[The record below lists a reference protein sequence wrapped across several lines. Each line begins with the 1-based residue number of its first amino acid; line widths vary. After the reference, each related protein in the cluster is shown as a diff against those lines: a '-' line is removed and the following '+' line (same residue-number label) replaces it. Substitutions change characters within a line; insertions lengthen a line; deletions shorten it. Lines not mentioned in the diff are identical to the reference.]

1 MPTRHRSRQ
10 LHFWVSP
17 SELAQIHAIAEFLGL
32 STTEYVRYV
41 LDIEAA
47 RHKNAMSRCSDDE
60 REALVAKIRARLAA
74 LDNRF
79 AGETKK
85 PT

>member
-1 MPTRHRSRQ
+1 MPTRYRSRQ
-10 LHFWVSP
+10 LHFWVSS
-17 SELAQIHAIAEFLGL
+17 SELAQVRAIAESLGL

-41 LDIEAA
+41 LDIEVA
-47 RHKNAMSRCSDDE
+47 RHKNAMKQCSDDE

-74 LDNRF
+74 IDKRF
-79 AGETKK
+79 VRETTK